1 MSAFGIDFGT
11 TTTTASELDNTGFK
25 DYGYGQRPLSSTVAL
40 DLATGEALVGADVK
54 EHLGEYEGS
63 GKYEIIRSAKTLLTS
78 GRIWKAGVKIW
89 TPALITASVLQSL
102 NKQVTI
108 RGGIRAAT
116 FSVPVDVRPAALKV
130 LREAA
135 RIAGIQVNGI
145 IKESTAAVFR
155 HLDRVRACRYV
166 AVFDWG
172 GGTLDV
178 SVLEIR
184 GGVIYERYTKGMAE
198 AGDKIDEDIARR
210 VHPQL
215 IDESISFDDMHER
228 DRDRLLVQCEL
239 AKRQLSTK
247 DGAEIQLLQY
257 GGRARVFTLTR
268 SFCRPA
274 VQPMA
279 TRAIDLLAS
288 AISGAG
294 LSADAVEKIIVIGGS
309 SRLWLLRELFE
320 SDDRFASS
328 HYFSENPEW
337 DVARG
342 AAVVDNSPG
351 CHSVAETIGLELS
364 DGSHFALVRP
374 GDRIDGKKRSISL
387 ALVEDVPAANVVL
400 VKWGDAGE
408 SHREL
413 ADQFTVETQGF
424 DQEAVDLSWQLTEDL
439 TLAVDGR
446 SKARGLTSEKR
457 EITPIRFGYDIR
469 GEIAE
474 QSAIAV

>member
-11 TTTTASELDNTGFK
+11 TTTSAAELDSAGFR
-25 DYGYGQRPLSSTVAL
+25 DYGYGQRPLSSSVAL
-40 DLATGEALVGADVK
+40 DLATGEALVGADAK
-54 EHLGEYEGS
+54 EHLEEREAS
-63 GKYEIIRSAKTLLTS
+63 GKYKIIRSVKTVLTS
-78 GRIWKAGVKIW
+78 GDAWRAGGKKW
-89 TPALITASVLQSL
+89 TPAMITAEVLQSL
-102 NKQVTI
+102 NKQVSI

-116 FSVPVDVRPAALKV
+116 FSVPVDFRPAALKA

-135 RIAGIQVNGI
+135 RIAGIHVNGI

-155 HLDRVRACRYV
+155 HLDRVRRCRYV

-178 SVLEIR
+178 SVLEIH
-184 GGVIYERYTKGMAE
+184 GDVIYERYTKGMPE

-210 VHPQL
+210 VHTQL

-228 DRDRLLVQCEL
+228 DRDELRVECER
-239 AKRQLSTK
+239 AKCDLSK
-247 DGAEIQLLQY
+247 EDESYIQLQQY
-257 GGRARVFTLTR
+257 GGSARVFRLTR

-274 VQPMA
+274 LLSTVK
-279 TRAIDLLAS
+279 RAIDLLAF

-294 LSADAVEKIIVIGGS
+294 LSPDAIDQIIVIGGS

-328 HYFSENPEW
+328 AYFSEKPEW

-342 AAVVDNSPG
+342 AAVLDSAPG
-351 CHSVAETIGLELS
+351 CYSVAETIGLELS
-364 DGSHFALVRP
+364 DGDHFELVRP
-374 GDRIDGKKRSISL
+374 GDRIDGRKQSISL
-387 ALVEDVPAANVVL
+387 ALVEDVRAANVVL
-400 VKWGDAGE
+400 VKWGDAGA

-424 DQEAVDLSWQLTEDL
+424 DLEAVDLSWELTEDL

-446 SKARGLTSEKR
+446 SKARGLTSERR
-457 EITPIRFGYDIR
+457 EITPIRFGYDI
-469 GEIAE
+469 GGQIAK
-474 QSAIAV
+474 QSAVAI